1 MIDEVDSMLDNAEV
15 EFLRRLE
22 IRGVHYVIIGGHAVY
37 HYGYKRI
44 VGDLDLIIDNSCTNI
59 HKFLQVIEDINMKL
73 NNGMRSKLCEPN
85 IKVNIPLFN
94 VHVLTSMDNFPFREL
109 FDNKIIIIFE
119 GLKVSM
125 ISRDHLLRMKRE
137 STRAEDQHDYVKLL
151 SIEEKT

>member
-1 MIDEVDSMLDNAEV
+1 MLKLNFCVDLKS
-15 EFLRRLE
+15 
-22 IRGVHYVIIGGHAVY
+22 GVHYVIIGGHAVY

-94 VHVLTSMDNFPFREL
+94 FPFREL